1 MEVKAMFVVE
11 GSFKLTGHGLVI
23 YGDILEG
30 TISREDF
37 ILFDVG
43 ETEMKLKIKDIN
55 FLDRISEK
63 IAKVGLTFHYDSAEK
78 QASLE
83 TSKVERQAAKIV
95 GE

>member
-1 MEVKAMFVVE
+1 MEVKAWFDVE
-11 GSFKLTGHGLVI
+11 DSFKLTGHGLVI

-30 TISREDF
+30 AISREDF

-43 ETEMKLKIKDIN
+43 ETELKLKIKDIN
-55 FLDRISEK
+55 FLDRISER
-63 IAKVGLTFHYDSAEK
+63 IAKVGLTFHYDGAEQ

-83 TSKVERQAAKIV
+83 TLKVGRQTAKIV

>member
-1 MEVKAMFVVE
+1 MKVKARFDVE

-30 TISREDF
+30 TIRREDF

-43 ETEMKLKIKDIN
+43 ETEVKLKIKNIN

-63 IAKVGLTFHYDSAEK
+63 IAKVGLTFHYDSAAH

-83 TSKVERQAAKIV
+83 TLKAERQTAKIV